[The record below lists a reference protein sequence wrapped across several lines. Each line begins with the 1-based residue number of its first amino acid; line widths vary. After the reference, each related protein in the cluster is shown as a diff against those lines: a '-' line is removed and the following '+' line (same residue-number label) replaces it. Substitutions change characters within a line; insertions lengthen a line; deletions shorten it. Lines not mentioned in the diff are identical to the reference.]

1 MSQPAHLWAARLAAN
16 GVGRASRQHAVLAQA
31 LSAAGEKAEAAQVL
45 HRAFKLGGGLATDYE
60 ALAFAAFGL
69 SEHQLSRD
77 LYAEVV
83 RLAPGDALARYNL
96 ASSERNLGRLA
107 EAEAQCEA
115 ALGRDPEQFQV
126 ALLRAQLRTQTAEA
140 NHVDELRSSL
150 AQHSDALAAEI
161 FLNYALG
168 KELDDLGA
176 YDEAFA
182 HFSAGAR
189 ARRRSLDYSVD
200 RDIGILARIQDAYP
214 RLATRSEDDDSAQY
228 GFILGLPRSGTTLIE
243 RVLTGHPSVRSNGE
257 TDNVWAALS
266 QCLPG
271 GPGDIFARAALAN
284 PQAVAAGYRRL
295 AGVAPAGGLVL
306 EKLPLN
312 YLYVG
317 AIRNALPNAPIVLVR
332 RNPLDNCFGMFSTL
346 FGSAYPFSYDLVEL
360 GAYYA
365 AYDRLARH
373 WLARFGERILEAPY
387 EAFVRE
393 PETWGAKV
401 AGFAGVPWDAG
412 MLDIRRN
419 QTPSATA
426 SAVQIRQP
434 IYGSAVGRWRHYA
447 KHLEPLLA
455 TLEAHGLRPPA
466 DR

>member
-1 MSQPAHLWAARLAAN
+1 MSQAMDVAAARLATR
-16 GVGRASRQHAVLAQA
+16 GLGRASRQHAALAQA
-31 LSAAGEKAEAAQVL
+31 LSGAGEKMEAAQVL
-45 HRAFKLGGGLATDYE
+45 HRAFRLGGGQAPDYE
-60 ALAFAAFGL
+60 ALGFAAFGL
-69 SEHQLSRD
+69 NEHELSRD
-77 LYAEVV
+77 FYAEVV

-107 EAEAQCEA
+107 EAETQCEA
-115 ALGRDPEQFQV
+115 ALDRDPQQFQV
-126 ALLRAQLRTQTAEA
+126 ALLRAQLRTQTPQA
-140 NHVDELRSSL
+140 NHVDALRAAL
-150 AQHSDALAAEI
+150 REHGGDLAAQI

-176 YDEAFA
+176 YDEAFV
-182 HFSAGAR
+182 HFTAGAR

-200 RDIGILARIQDAYP
+200 RDIKTLARIQDVYP
-214 RLATRSEDDDSAQY
+214 KGASRSASDDSAHY

-257 TDNVWAALS
+257 TDNVWGALS
-266 QCLPG
+266 QSLPA
-271 GPGDIFARAALAN
+271 GPGDIFERAALADS
-284 PQAVAAGYRRL
+284 QAVAARYRRL

-360 GAYYA
+360 GEYYA

-401 AGFAGVPWDAG
+401 AAFAGVPWDSG
-412 MLDIRRN
+412 LLDIQRN

-434 IYGSAVGRWRHYA
+434 IYSSAIGRWGHYA
-447 KHLEPLLA
+447 KDLEPLLA

-466 DR
+466 DS

>member
-1 MSQPAHLWAARLAAN
+1 MTQATDLAAVRLATQ
-16 GVGRASRQHAVLAQA
+16 GLGRASRRHAVLAQA
-31 LSAAGEKAEAAQVL
+31 LSAAGEKMEAAQVL
-45 HRAFKLGGGLATDYE
+45 HRAFQLGGGQAPDYE
-60 ALAFAAFGL
+60 ALGFAAFGL
-69 SEHQLSRD
+69 NEHELSRAF
-77 LYAEVV
+77 YAEVV
-83 RLAPGDALARYNL
+83 QLAPGDALARYNL

-107 EAEAQCEA
+107 EAQAQCEA
-115 ALGRDPEQFQV
+115 ALDLDPQQFQV
-126 ALLRAQLRTQTAEA
+126 ALLRAQLRTQTPQA
-140 NHVDELRSSL
+140 NHVDALRSSL
-150 AQHSDALAAEI
+150 MQHGGAVAAQI

-200 RDIGILARIQDAYP
+200 RDIEVLARIQDVYP
-214 RLATRSEDDDSAQY
+214 NWANRSGDGQSAQY

-243 RVLTGHPSVRSNGE
+243 RVLTGHASVRSNGE

-266 QCLPG
+266 QSLPG
-271 GPGDIFARAALAN
+271 GPGDIFARAALAD

-295 AGVAPAGGLVL
+295 AGAAPAGGRVL

-312 YLYVG
+312 YLYLG
-317 AIRNALPNAPIVLVR
+317 AIRNALPDAPIVLVR

-346 FGSAYPFSYDLVEL
+346 FGSAYPFSYDLTEL
-360 GAYYA
+360 GRYYV

-373 WLARFGERILEAPY
+373 WLARFGERILETPY
-387 EAFVRE
+387 ESFVRE
-393 PETWGAKV
+393 PETWGARL
-401 AGFAGVPWDAG
+401 AAFAGVPWDAG
-412 MLDIRRN
+412 LLDIQRN
-419 QTPSATA
+419 RTPSATA

-434 IYGSAVGRWRHYA
+434 IYSSAIGRWRHYA

-455 TLEAHGLRPPA
+455 TLEAHGLRA
-466 DR
+466 TDES